1 MARDT
6 WGTEIEKWEHL
17 KNLRY
22 SVVVGTAQERDF
34 GASTPADIYI
44 INRENIQWL
53 VEESGLPFDF
63 DMAVIDELSSFKT
76 INRSGSG
83 LL

>member
-1 MARDT
+1 MGAFEESAVQRSCRN
-6 WGTEIEKWEHL
+6 GA
-17 KNLRY
+17 
-22 SVVVGTAQERDF
+22 GADF